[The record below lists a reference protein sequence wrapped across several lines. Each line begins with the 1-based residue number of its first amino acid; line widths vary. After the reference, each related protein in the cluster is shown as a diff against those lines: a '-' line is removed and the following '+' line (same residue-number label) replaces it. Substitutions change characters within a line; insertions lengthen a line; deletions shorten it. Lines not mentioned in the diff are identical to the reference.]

1 MKRNPVVRMARLRCA
16 MHALIAAG
24 EADPNL
30 HFEPAYTRALSNL
43 TRMLNQFKQQ
53 DREEAKSECH

>member
-1 MKRNPVVRMARLRCA
+1 MARLRCA